1 MFGSRLVLCEYV
13 KRPVRNV
20 FTSCRSS
27 IFNFLNKGFV
37 DSLKLEFVIKR
48 IIFFFVLCVGFVVVM
63 NNYFP
68 IRYCSK

>member
-1 MFGSRLVLCEYV
+1 MYLLHVGLVY
-13 KRPVRNV
+13 
-20 FTSCRSS
+20 

-48 IIFFFVLCVGFVVVM
+48 IIFFVLCVGYLVVM

>member
-13 KRPVRNV
+13 KRPVRNA

-37 DSLKLEFVIKR
+37 DSLKLEFV
-48 IIFFFVLCVGFVVVM
+48 LCVGFVVVM

-68 IRYCSK
+68 I